1 MSLTTGTGPF
11 SAKRRGVFNSRI
23 EGPAHLL
30 YFESYER
37 RMRAIKDGET
47 VIDTTGG
54 MLLYESNIHPVL
66 YVPEQDVGQDLLTPS
81 DHTTHCPFKGDAS
94 YRNVGS
100 AENAIWFYPEPIET
114 ASFLRGYMAAYW
126 HLMDAWFEEDE
137 RLEVRFRDPYHRVD
151 VRESSARV
159 TVRANGE
166 VVASSDRPLLLF
178 ETGLPV
184 RAYLRREEVRADLVP
199 TDKST
204 VCPYKGTASY
214 WSIGELEDVVWSYR
228 DPIPEAK
235 RIEGLMS
242 FLGDGVEVEIGRD
255 YADSTSDAIS
265 RAA

>member
-11 SAKRRGVFNSRI
+11 SGRRRGVFNSRI
-23 EGPAHLL
+23 DGPAHLL

-37 RMRAIKDGET
+37 RMRAVKDGET
-47 VIDTTGG
+47 IVDTTGG

-66 YVPEQDVGQDLLTPS
+66 YVPEDDVRQDLLTPS

-94 YRNVGS
+94 YWNAGS
-100 AENAIWFYPEPIET
+100 AENAFWGYREPLES
-114 ASFLRGYMAAYW
+114 ASFLRGYMAPYW
-126 HLMDAWFEEDE
+126 ELMDEWYEEDE
-137 RLEVRFRDPYHRVD
+137 RLDISFRDPYHRID

-166 VVASSDRPLLLF
+166 VVARSDRPLLLF

-184 RAYLRREEVRADLVP
+184 RAYLRRDEVQAELVAS
-199 TDKST
+199 TKTT
-204 VCPYKGTASY
+204 VCPYKGHASY
-214 WSIGELEDVVWSYR
+214 WSVGDLEDVVWSYS

-235 RIEGLMS
+235 RIEGLVS
-242 FLGDGVEVEIGRD
+242 FLGDGIEVEIDRG

>member
-1 MSLTTGTGPF
+1 MSLTTATGPF
-11 SAKRRGVFNSRI
+11 SARRRGAFNSRI

-37 RMRAIKDGET
+37 RMRAVKDGET
-47 VIDTTGG
+47 VIDTIGG

-66 YVPEQDVGQDLLTPS
+66 YVPEQDLRQDLLTPS
-81 DHTTHCPFKGDAS
+81 DHTSHCPFKGDAS
-94 YRNVGS
+94 YWNVGS
-100 AENAIWFYPEPIET
+100 AENAIWTYPEPIES
-114 ASFLRGYMAAYW
+114 AAFLHGYMAPYW

-137 RLEVRFRDPYHRVD
+137 RLEIGFRDPYHRID
-151 VRESSARV
+151 MRESSARV

-166 VVASSDRPLLLF
+166 VVAESERPLLLF

-184 RAYLRREEVRADLVP
+184 RAYLRPDEVHADLVP
-199 TDKST
+199 SEKTT

-228 DPIPEAK
+228 TPIPEAAA
-235 RIEGLMS
+235 IEGRVS
-242 FLGDGVEVEIGRD
+242 FLGEGIDVEID
-255 YADSTSDAIS
+255 YAASTSALIS

>member
-1 MSLTTGTGPF
+1 
-11 SAKRRGVFNSRI
+11 
-23 EGPAHLL
+23 
-30 YFESYER
+30 
-37 RMRAIKDGET
+37 MRAIKDGET

-66 YVPEQDVGQDLLTPS
+66 YVPEADVRQDLLTPS

-94 YRNVGS
+94 YWNVGS
-100 AENAIWFYPEPIET
+100 AENAIWGYPEPIES
-114 ASFLRGYMAAYW
+114 ASFLRGYMAPYW

-137 RLEVRFRDPYHRVD
+137 PLNIRFRDPYHRVD
-151 VRESSARV
+151 VRESSTLV
-159 TVRANGE
+159 TVRAHGE
-166 VVASSDRPLLLF
+166 VVAESARPLLLF

-184 RAYLRREEVRADLVP
+184 RAYLRRDEVRADLVP
-199 TDKST
+199 SEKTT

-214 WSIGELEDVVWSYR
+214 WSIGDLEDVMWSYR

-235 RIEGLMS
+235 RIEGLVS
-242 FLGDGVEVEIGRD
+242 FLGDGIEVEIDRD

>member
-11 SAKRRGVFNSRI
+11 SGKRRGVFNSKI

-37 RMRAIKDGET
+37 RMRAVKDGET

-66 YVPEQDVGQDLLTPS
+66 YVPEQDVRQDLLTPS

-94 YRNVGS
+94 YWNVGS
-100 AENAIWFYPEPIET
+100 AENAIWTYREPIES
-114 ASFLRGYMAAYW
+114 ASFLRGYMAPYW
-126 HLMDAWFEEDE
+126 ELMDEWYEEDE
-137 RLEVRFRDPYHRVD
+137 RLGIRFRDPYHRVD

-166 VVASSDRPLLLF
+166 VVAESARPLLLF

-184 RAYLRREEVRADLVP
+184 RAYLRRDEVSAELTP
-199 TDKST
+199 TDKTT
-204 VCPYKGTASY
+204 VCPYKGVASY
-214 WSIGELEDVVWSYR
+214 WSIGGLEDVVWSYR

-235 RIEGLMS
+235 RIEGLVS
-242 FLGDGVEVEIGRD
+242 FLGDGVEVEIER
-255 YADSTSDAIS
+255 S
-265 RAA
+265 RAAVAA

>member
-37 RMRAIKDGET
+37 RMRAVKDGET

-66 YVPEQDVGQDLLTPS
+66 YVPEADVRHDLLTPS

-94 YRNVGS
+94 YWNVGS
-100 AENAIWFYPEPIET
+100 AENAIWGYPEPIES
-114 ASFLRGYMAAYW
+114 ASFLRGYMAPYW

-137 RLEVRFRDPYHRVD
+137 PLKIRFRDPYHRVD
-151 VRESSARV
+151 VRESSTRV
-159 TVRANGE
+159 TVRAKGE
-166 VVASSDRPLLLF
+166 VVAESTRPLLLF
-178 ETGLPV
+178 ETGLPM
-184 RAYLRREEVRADLVP
+184 RAYLRRDEVRTDLVP
-199 TDKST
+199 SEKST

-214 WSIGELEDVVWSYR
+214 WSIGDLEDVVWSYR

-235 RIEGLMS
+235 RIEGLVS
-242 FLGDGVEVEIGRD
+242 FLGDGVEVEIDRD
-255 YADSTSDAIS
+255 YADSTSNVIS